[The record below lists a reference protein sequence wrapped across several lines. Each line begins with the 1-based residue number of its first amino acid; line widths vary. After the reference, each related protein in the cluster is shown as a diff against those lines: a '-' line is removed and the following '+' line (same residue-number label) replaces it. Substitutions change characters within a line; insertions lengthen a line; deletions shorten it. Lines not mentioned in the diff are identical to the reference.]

1 MNLIVLDSRV
11 GHISLDVTAE
21 CRYEVHSGYPFED
34 CEWTKC
40 TERVHLSETF
50 QETHYRFDPLM
61 ISCALYDK
69 FSTKWQIHSKGSC
82 ES

>member
-1 MNLIVLDSRV
+1 MYGEGTFER
-11 GHISLDVTAE
+11 DV
-21 CRYEVHSGYPFED
+21 SGD
-34 CEWTKC
+34 ALQ
-40 TERVHLSETF
+40 V
-50 QETHYRFDPLM
+50 DPLM